1 MPGEVVEECMFPVK
15 VIASWI
21 DWCVSS
27 HAVTLSESLCI
38 CRMKVRSVFR
48 K

>member
-1 MPGEVVEECMFPVK
+1 MPGEVVDECMFPVT

-27 HAVTLSESLCI
+27 HAVTLSESLYI